1 MNLSAFGAFP
11 GRSARPNAR
20 ADQALGGQNV
30 ALRPYLLR
38 ASPRSRVAAF
48 ARAAVRDGTCYYPAL
63 VPTAAPPPRRGL
75 RPLGTSA
82 AGSSFGARSGV
93 TTKPGHRAR
102 GQLQGRF
109 LLRKFWCRVSYF
121 VAAPRARR
129 RDRRPAT
136 EHAACAAR
144 MERRRPQAMVD
155 TTHELGGGGTRHTS
169 GTGRANGGRVGVWTR
184 SRMCVWVCV
193 GGGVWLCKGIAR
205 VFTHAT
211 FCWVERDEDGA
222 TQLYR
227 TTTPNTSPIP
237 AIRPALLARPVPQP
251 ILPGR
256 PLPPR
261 LAAPHNTVH
270 HFDGDV
276 NEHEGRHTYVL

>member
-1 MNLSAFGAFP
+1 MGP
-11 GRSARPNAR
+11 GLAS
-20 ADQALGGQNV
+20 
-30 ALRPYLLR
+30 LRNR
-38 ASPRSRVAAF
+38 
-48 ARAAVRDGTCYYPAL
+48 GT
-63 VPTAAPPPRRGL
+63 VHEG
-75 RPLGTSA
+75 SFK
-82 AGSSFGARSGV
+82 AGSSFGSSGAACHISWRPHVPGGAIGGPRRS
-93 TTKPGHRAR
+93 TPP
-102 GQLQGRF
+102 
-109 LLRKFWCRVSYF
+109 
-121 VAAPRARR
+121 APRGWN
-129 RDRRPAT
+129 
-136 EHAACAAR
+136 AAAHTA
-144 MERRRPQAMVD
+144 AMVD

-169 GTGRANGGRVGVWTR
+169 GTGRANGGRVDVWAR